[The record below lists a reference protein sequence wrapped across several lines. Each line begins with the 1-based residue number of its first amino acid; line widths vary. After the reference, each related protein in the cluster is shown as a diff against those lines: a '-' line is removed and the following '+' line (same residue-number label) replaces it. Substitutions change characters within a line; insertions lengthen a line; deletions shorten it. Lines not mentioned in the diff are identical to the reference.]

1 MKSTRS
7 FYNRISILYPV
18 IDFFLK
24 RHRKRLIDA
33 VNSEPPG
40 NLLEVGV
47 GSGSHLQ
54 LYKHHCITG
63 IDISESMLHLAEQYK
78 SPENVLMLMDGEHMK
93 FDDGSFDF
101 VVMCHVLAVVG
112 DPDQLLTEAHRVLR
126 PGGMLFILNHFTPAG
141 FLSLVDR
148 ISEPVASLFHFR
160 SRFYLSDLNAFQ
172 HFHLKHKI
180 ALGIGSYFQILIYT
194 KP

>member
-7 FYNRISILYPV
+7 FYNRISVLYPV

-24 RHRKRLIDA
+24 RHRKRLIEA
-33 VNSEPPG
+33 VNNEPPG

-112 DPDQLLTEAHRVLR
+112 DPDQLLIEARRVLQ
-126 PGGMLFILNHFTPAG
+126 PGGKLFILNHFTPTG
-141 FLSLVDR
+141 LLSYIDR
-148 ISEPVASLFHFR
+148 MFQPLASLFHFR
-160 SRFYLSDLNAFQ
+160 SRFYLDDIRG
-172 HFHLKHKI
+172 LKDFELQLQKKV
-180 ALGIGSYFQILIYT
+180 GGNYFQIMIYT
-194 KP
+194 RR